1 MWNDLNPQQ
10 IIGTPTIVKEM
21 DCLTASVSEIEEVR
35 SNVTSVINM
44 EHTRLCGFGGWF
56 DVQFSVSSYRLL
68 CCIML
73 KKLVYLLVACLF
85 L

>member
-10 IIGTPTIVKEM
+10 IIGTPTIVKEI

-35 SNVTSVINM
+35 SNVSSVINVPNTM
-44 EHTRLCGFGGWF
+44 LCGFGGWF
-56 DVQFSVSSYRLL
+56 DVQFRVSSYGFL

-73 KKLVYLLVACLF
+73 CIC
-85 L
+85 